1 VNQNEESFMPTL
13 PATRRPLLP
22 SHWQARVARWRW
34 LWGSRRYA
42 LLKRGMDLTL
52 VVPALLL
59 LLPLFALVAWAIRR
73 HDGGP
78 VLFWQRRVGLNGRE
92 FAFPKF
98 RSMCVNAEAKR
109 SQIEQLNQHGQ
120 QGVTFKLRADPR
132 ITPVG
137 RWIRR
142 TSVDELPQLWC
153 VLRGEM
159 SLVGPRP
166 ALVSEVARYTQTERE
181 RLSVLP
187 GLTCFW
193 QVQGRAEIPFDQQVE
208 LDLRYIRQ
216 RSLWLD
222 GCLLLATVPAVVGGR
237 GAY

>member
-1 VNQNEESFMPTL
+1 MTTL
-13 PATRRPLLP
+13 TAARRPLLP
-22 SHWQARVARWRW
+22 YRLQARVARWRW
-34 LWGSRRYA
+34 LWSSRRYA
-42 LLKRGMDLTL
+42 VLKRSMDVAL
-52 VVPALLL
+52 VLPALVM
-59 LLPLFALVAWAIRR
+59 LLPLFAIVALLIRR

-98 RSMCVNAEAKR
+98 RSMCENAEAKR
-109 SQIEQLNQHGQ
+109 AEIEQLNQHGQ
-120 QGVTFKLRADPR
+120 QGVTFKLRQDPR

-153 VLRGEM
+153 VLRGDM

-166 ALVSEVARYTQTERE
+166 ALVSEVARYTQAERE
-181 RLSVLP
+181 RLSVVP

-193 QVQGRAEIPFDQQVE
+193 QVQGRAEIPFDQQVA

-216 RSLWLD
+216 RSVGLD
-222 GCLLLATVPAVVGGR
+222 LRLLLATVPAVLSGR